1 MWINITKWQ
10 DCTICGGS
18 LTVGGTPLVT
28 NDPGR
33 DAPRICGR
41 CVVNAISRTAYS
53 ITDAHL
59 VMSIIKSMS
68 MGTISCQLGGIILKG
83 INSDSSTFAR
93 VRREVGE
100 ELDSI
105 AAAIVD
111 RAVGE
116 VIDNAHHVYK

>member
-28 NDPGR
+28 TDIGR

-59 VMSIIKSMS
+59 VMSIIKGMS
-68 MGTISCQLGGIILKG
+68 METINCQLGRTILKG

-111 RAVGE
+111 RIVL
-116 VIDNAHHVYK
+116 DNIHHVYK